1 MCNYLTL
8 LRPKQTFRPGTQ
20 PTIILIFIDNWKLK
34 SKIKTLIE
42 VKQTCLRPPYPLVS
56 YRLEL
61 NFVQQHQVSD
71 PYPHPAGGG
80 V

>member
-1 MCNYLTL
+1 M
-8 LRPKQTFRPGTQ
+8 
-20 PTIILIFIDNWKLK
+20 
-34 SKIKTLIE
+34 S
-42 VKQTCLRPPYPLVS
+42 VRPPYPLVS

-71 PYPHPAGGG
+71 HPAGGG